1 VLDAGAGSHPYRD
14 LFTHTQYESADFD
27 SKYGPTYVCELT
39 RLPVEDARFDAVVF
53 NQVLEH
59 VPEPVP
65 VMRELTRVL
74 KASGRLIYSAPLFYE
89 EHQQPYDFYRYTQF
103 GVRHIFGEAGLVI
116 ERLEWLEGYFGTVGY
131 QLETLA
137 GALQR
142 HPKYYGGGPIGL
154 LCSGAGLGLQGRRG
168 GARPVV
174 SSPRIAA
181 QVHRKRV
188 PEELRRARAQTWRL
202 TLAARRVSAT
212 AHAPSQSRDA
222 VSCAITVRHVSSGP
236 AVPSGGR

>member
-1 VLDAGAGSHPYRD
+1 MLRPSRPAPECSTQGRGAHPYRD

-27 SKYGPTYVCELT
+27 STYEPTYVCELT

-65 VMRELTRVL
+65 VMRELARVL

-89 EHQQPYDFYRYTQF
+89 EHQQPYDFCRYTQF

-137 GALQR
+137 GALPR
-142 HPKYYGGGPIGL
+142 HPKHYGGGPLGL
-154 LCSGAGLGLQGRRG
+154 LCSGAGLGLK
-168 GARPVV
+168 
-174 SSPRIAA
+174 AA
-181 QVHRKRV
+181 AAVLGPLFHRL
-188 PEELRRARAQTWRL
+188 ELRHNFTESGYPKNYVVLARKPGA
-202 TLAARRVSAT
+202 
-212 AHAPSQSRDA
+212 
-222 VSCAITVRHVSSGP
+222 
-236 AVPSGGR
+236 